1 MNLLRVITRNGKDK
15 SVRNRHLIPEI
26 NVPAIKNLSPEGL
39 LSYFSCLAYISGDL
53 FQKVVSCVAAAAER
67 NVRILQKTGQP
78 HEYPVNIYFSEERY
92 LKGLFYEVIW
102 P

>member
-1 MNLLRVITRNGKDK
+1 M
-15 SVRNRHLIPEI
+15 
-26 NVPAIKNLSPEGL
+26 PAIKKLSPEGL
-39 LSYFSCLAYISGDL
+39 LSDFSSLAYISGDL

-78 HEYPVNIYFSEERY
+78 REFPVNIYYSEEGY